1 MGKWGKADKHSQ
13 VGGKMMCY
21 VKRWFLKH
29 ISVSYSE
36 TCEMGGV
43 AAEREGK
50 EGREARKQKRPKYSS
65 PFCSFKSPFPLGVRY
80 KLLRSAPRH

>member
-36 TCEMGGV
+36 TCEIGGGGGRKRR
-43 AAEREGK
+43 ERGQGSKKTK
-50 EGREARKQKRPKYSS
+50 EA
-65 PFCSFKSPFPLGVRY
+65 
-80 KLLRSAPRH
+80 